1 MSQRFIRI
9 YKKLDIH
16 EIKKRLLIYGD
27 ISGACGNCQKIDLKL
42 GTYQCPECQTV
53 YKYISFRNIRDH
65 LPKLQQLH
73 EQRPDLL
80 CVDYEDFKRLSGA
93 LKAEEFLK

>member
-1 MSQRFIRI
+1 MSQRFIRV

-16 EIKKRLLIYGD
+16 EIKKHLLIYGD
-27 ISGACGNCQKIDLKL
+27 ISGSCANCQKIDLKL
-42 GTYQCPECQTV
+42 NIVQCPQCQTL

-65 LPKLQQLH
+65 LPKLQRLQ
-73 EQRPDLL
+73 EERPDLE
-80 CVDYEDFKRLSGA
+80 CVDYEDFKRLLSV

>member
-1 MSQRFIRI
+1 MSRRFIRV

-16 EIKKRLLIYGD
+16 EIKKHLLIYGD
-27 ISGACGNCQKIDLKL
+27 ISGSCANCQKIDLKL
-42 GTYQCPECQTV
+42 NIVQCPQRQTP

-65 LPKLQQLH
+65 LPKLQHLH
-73 EQRPDLL
+73 EERPDLE
-80 CVDYEDFKRLSGA
+80 CVDYEDFKRLLGA